1 MENKQ
6 NVNMQYVEVCRN
18 MQNLCSCIFFSDCAV
33 GLKTCRFPHLPE
45 YFSGIKSKV
54 FHRPDM
60 QKARVAC
67 CTFQCSVS
75 SLTGGLWI
83 GQSPFE
89 SEHMLHQPQFDEP
102 ESRFILEKR
111 TQRTET
117 CCTPLA
123 HLKIVEYLQHANMDW
138 EIIPGILIHGKLLH
152 LRCAKTFYVE
162 MHFLTRLLLSL
173 IISGQLD
180 FSMSIQDKNQSH
192 TNQEQLDL
200 FPLKPS
206 EKQQ

>member
-1 MENKQ
+1 M
-6 NVNMQYVEVCRN
+6 
-18 MQNLCSCIFFSDCAV
+18 
-33 GLKTCRFPHLPE
+33 
-45 YFSGIKSKV
+45 
-54 FHRPDM
+54 
-60 QKARVAC
+60 
-67 CTFQCSVS
+67 
-75 SLTGGLWI
+75 
-83 GQSPFE
+83 
-89 SEHMLHQPQFDEP
+89 
-102 ESRFILEKR
+102 
-111 TQRTET
+111 

-123 HLKIVEYLQHANMDW
+123 HLKIVEYLEHANMDW

-152 LRCAKTFYVE
+152 LMCAKTFYVE

-206 EKQQ
+206 EKQ